1 MHTYTKIWVAVGVPI
16 LAAGSALAM
25 VENVGAAV
33 LLFAFGAIAGAVI
46 HLDREDVV
54 RAEGERRR
62 RLAPHTSRRTVGP
75 AILGG
80 LMLAGS
86 LGLALMDG
94 QIFLGIILLAAITS
108 PWAVRPLVAATR
120 REKVPDYPLAGVI
133 DIESAQRLWVEA
145 TMSMELVPSVDIETA
160 LAELPHLSD
169 LEVCHAWRR
178 SFVVLDSVSNP
189 RDRLAVV
196 QLREAYL
203 DELDRRQPRAL
214 RAWLAAGGRAASG
227 PDKYF
232 RDAS

>member
-1 MHTYTKIWVAVGVPI
+1 MHTYNKIWVAVGVPI
-16 LAAGSALAM
+16 LAVGTALAM

-46 HLDREDVV
+46 HLDREDIVH
-54 RAEGERRR
+54 AEGRRAR
-62 RLAPHTSRRTVGP
+62 FAPRASRRTVGP
-75 AILGG
+75 ALLGG
-80 LMLAGS
+80 LLLTGA

-94 QIFLGIILLAAITS
+94 QIFLGTALLAAITS
-108 PWAVRPLVAATR
+108 PWVVLPLAGATR
-120 REKVPDYPLAGVI
+120 REKVPDYPLAGVV

-145 TMSMELVPSVDIETA
+145 TMSMELVPSVDIESA

>member
-1 MHTYTKIWVAVGVPI
+1 MHSYHKIWVAIGVPI
-16 LAAGSALAM
+16 LAAGTAIAM
-25 VENVGAAV
+25 VENAAAAA
-33 LLFAFGAIAGAVI
+33 LMFAFGTIAGAVV

-54 RAEGERRR
+54 RPAGQRARFAP
-62 RLAPHTSRRTVGP
+62 LASRRTAGP
-75 AILGG
+75 AALGG
-80 LMLAGS
+80 LALTGG

-94 QIFLGIILLAAITS
+94 QIFLGFVLLAAITS
-108 PWAVRPLVAATR
+108 PWVVLPLASATR
-120 REKVPDYPLAGVI
+120 RDKVPDYPLAGVV
-133 DIESAQRLWVEA
+133 DIESAQRLWAEA
-145 TMSMELVPSVDIETA
+145 TMSLELVPAVDVESA

-178 SFVVLDSVSNP
+178 SFVALDAVSSP
-189 RDRLAVV
+189 RDRLAIV